1 MLLGLFG
8 TYGLLSEL
16 QKQSVHKLPDP
27 SVGSPGALQQG
38 ARMDPESFPGHR
50 SLWMSPRLGPIGAQP
65 SSVTPRN
72 IVLHGKTSQPL
83 ACKDLYIPL
92 LCFERVSK

>member
-38 ARMDPESFPGHR
+38 QGWILKVFLATGVCGCLPG
-50 SLWMSPRLGPIGAQP
+50 WGP
-65 SSVTPRN
+65 
-72 IVLHGKTSQPL
+72 
-83 ACKDLYIPL
+83 
-92 LCFERVSK
+92 